1 MSMNIIILI
10 IFIAIVLFVI
20 ISAYLTIIS
29 TSGWSENT
37 AIVVEK
43 TNIGPGEVPIFKYL
57 LEYKI
62 GKEIYKEYPK
72 KYILGPDGIEVGYN
86 VKILYNPKNFQDIV
100 MVDYNRKSYAII
112 LYADYLL
119 RRRFRL

>member
-1 MSMNIIILI
+1 MSMNIIIFA

-43 TNIGPGEVPIFKYL
+43 TDIGPGEVPIFKYL
-57 LEYKI
+57 LEYKV
-62 GKEIYKEYPK
+62 GKEIYKGYPK
-72 KYILGPDGIEVGYN
+72 KYILGPEGVEVGSN
-86 VKILYNPKNFQDIV
+86 VNILYNPKNCLDIV
-100 MVDYNRKSYAII
+100 MIDYKRNSYAII
-112 LYADYLL
+112 LYVDHLL
-119 RRRFRL
+119 RRNFRL